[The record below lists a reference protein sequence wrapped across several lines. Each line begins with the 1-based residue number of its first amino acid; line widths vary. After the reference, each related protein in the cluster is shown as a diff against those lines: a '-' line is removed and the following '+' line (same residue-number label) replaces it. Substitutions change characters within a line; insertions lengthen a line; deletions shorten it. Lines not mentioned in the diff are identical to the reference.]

1 MIKYLFLKLERKT
14 INMTTKCCWCGT
26 EFTKYYVPPY
36 GMVCGDMCGSIVC
49 IVKKVR
55 FPEEEEEEK
64 EEEEED

>member
-1 MIKYLFLKLERKT
+1 
-14 INMTTKCCWCGT
+14 MTTKCCWCGT

-64 EEEEED
+64 EEEEEED